1 MTASHSGVLERR
13 ALNRAT
19 LARQHLLGRSNMT
32 PLQLVEHLAG
42 LQAQT
47 PHTWYTGLWARLEGF
62 DPADVGRLLRE
73 RSLVRIALM
82 RSTIH
87 LVTARDAIAFRPL
100 LQPVIDRG
108 TDAAWGK
115 RLQGVDRQALAEATR
130 QVLEEGPL
138 TFAEIGSRLNEVW
151 PQNDPAALAQAARAA
166 VPLVQVPPRGV
177 WGESGPVA
185 HEPLESW
192 VGGRLDTVSDPAA
205 LVLRYLAAFGP
216 ASVADVQAWSGL
228 TRLGSV
234 LEGLR
239 SRLLTFRDE
248 DGRELFDLEEAPR
261 PEADLP
267 APPRFLYDFDNL
279 LLSHADRRR
288 VVSDDYRARA
298 FTRQNE
304 APNALLVDGF
314 TAGTWKVERSRDG
327 AVLNVQPFRRL
338 TANENEAVPAEGA
351 RLLDF
356 LAPQAL
362 RREVRLLPPK

>member
-1 MTASHSGVLERR
+1 
-13 ALNRAT
+13 
-19 LARQHLLGRSNMT
+19 
-32 PLQLVEHLAG
+32 
-42 LQAQT
+42 
-47 PHTWYTGLWARLEGF
+47 
-62 DPADVGRLLRE
+62 
-73 RSLVRIALM
+73 VRIVLM

-87 LVTARDAIAFRPL
+87 LVTVRDALAFRPMV
-100 LQPVIDRG
+100 QPVIDRG

-138 TFAEIGSRLNEVW
+138 TFAEIGSRLSESW
-151 PQNDPAALAQAARAA
+151 PQHDPAALAQAARAA

-185 HEPLESW
+185 HAPLESW
-192 VGGRLDTVSDPAA
+192 VGHPLDAAPDRAA
-205 LVLRYLAAFGP
+205 LVLRYLTAFGP
-216 ASVADVQAWSGL
+216 ASVADVQTWSGL
-228 TRLGSV
+228 TRLGPV

-239 SRLLTFRDE
+239 PQLVTFRDE

-261 PEADLP
+261 PEADIP

-288 VVSDDYRARA
+288 VVSEDYRAKA
-298 FTRQNE
+298 FARQNE
-304 APNALLVDGF
+304 VPNALLVDGF
-314 TAGTWKVERSRDG
+314 TSGTWKVERTREG

-338 TANENEAVPAEGA
+338 SGDENEAVTAEGA

-356 LAPQAL
+356 LAPGAPH
-362 RREVRLLPPK
+362 REVRLLPPK